1 MNNKNYYDILGV
13 SKTATQDE
21 IKKAYRKI
29 AIKYHPDKNQGNK
42 EAEEKF
48 KEATEAYS
56 VLGNEEKRKEYDNPV
71 TSGNFK
77 SDFDFSSF
85 NFGHMNVDEILNSF
99 GFGNINRGNSQVK
112 YVSKGAS
119 KRIRL
124 HLTLEEM
131 YNGVKKTL
139 KYTRKDKC
147 ESCDGAGS
155 KDKKTTRCP
164 ICGGTG
170 KVFNSNGLF
179 QSVTTCKHCGGSGV
193 VFTSPCPICGG
204 QGIVGKQESVEI
216 DIPKGAFQ
224 GMQLTVH
231 KYGDAPLKMSGVYG
245 DLIVEILDTP
255 NAKYERDGHDLIT
268 NIEVPVIDAI
278 LGCTVTV
285 ETISGKKL
293 SAKIPA
299 GTEDGYMLRFKGYG
313 MPIYNTSQ
321 YGNMIGVVKLKIPKK
336 INNEENKLLTQ
347 LKNMENFN

>member
-56 VLGNEEKRKEYDNPV
+56 VIGDEEKRKEYDNPV

-77 SDFDFSSF
+77 SDFDFANF

-99 GFGNINRGNSQVK
+99 GFGSRNNAHIK
-112 YVSKGAS
+112 YASKGSS

-131 YNGVKKTL
+131 YNGVRKTL
-139 KYTRKDKC
+139 KYNRKDKC
-147 ESCDGAGS
+147 NECDGVGS
-155 KDKKTTRCP
+155 KDKKTTKCNV
-164 ICGGTG
+164 CGGTG
-170 KVFNSNGLF
+170 KIFNKNGFF
-179 QSVTTCKHCGGSGV
+179 QSITTCTHCGGSGV
-193 VFTSPCPICGG
+193 VFTNPCPNCGG
-204 QGIVGKQESVEI
+204 KGIVDKQESIEI

-231 KYGDAPLKMSGVYG
+231 KYGDAPLNMNGAYG
-245 DLIVEILDTP
+245 DLIVEVLDTP
-255 NAKYERDGHDLIT
+255 NDKYERDGHDLIT
-268 NIEVPVIDAI
+268 KIEVPVIDAI
-278 LGCTVTV
+278 LGCTVNV

-293 SAKIPA
+293 SAKIPS

-313 MPIYNTSQ
+313 MPIYGTSQ